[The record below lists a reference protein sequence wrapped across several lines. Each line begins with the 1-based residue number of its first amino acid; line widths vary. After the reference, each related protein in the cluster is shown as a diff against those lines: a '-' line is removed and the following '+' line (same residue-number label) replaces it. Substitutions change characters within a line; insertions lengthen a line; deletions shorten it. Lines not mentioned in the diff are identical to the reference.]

1 VSEALPPLAATA
13 AFFDFDG
20 TLVDIA
26 DRPEAV
32 VVDPAI
38 PDLLTRLRAACGG
51 ALAIVTG
58 RPVAAVDGF
67 LPDLDLDSCGL
78 HGLERRVG
86 GRVLDAPPLPSVSR
100 EAETLR
106 EKLSRHPGVVIE
118 NKGISVAVHWRM
130 APEAEGEARKLV
142 NDLLRRLGPE
152 YRLQQGKAVC
162 EVVPARAGKGEAIRA
177 LMAEPPY
184 RGRVPVFFGDDVT
197 DEHGFGMVNALGGVG
212 VKIGPGDTA
221 AAWRIESPSALRAL
235 LNRWLSGS
243 PDGDEWL
250 SLIRNQR

>member
-100 EAETLR
+100 EAD
-106 EKLSRHPGVVIE
+106 
-118 NKGISVAVHWRM
+118 HWRM
-130 APEAEGEARKLV
+130 APEAEGEARALV
-142 NDLLRRLGPE
+142 DDLLRRLGPE

-250 SLIRNQR
+250 SLLRNQR